1 MFFSSSKIHSCF
13 DRALNPVIYGSSSLA
28 SLGLRLYL
36 APVFWMAGMSKL
48 SSFEDTATW
57 FGNSDWGLGLPFPW
71 LMAALATAAELAGAV
86 LLTLGLF
93 TRLISIPL
101 IVTMLVAIFAVHW
114 GNGWQA
120 IADAQAPFAN
130 EQVVAAT
137 EKLERARQILQTHGN
152 YEWLTASGKFVI
164 LNNGIEFA
172 TTYLLM
178 LLALV
183 ALGGGKY
190 HSMDYWLHCLF
201 LKRDFL
207 KKTTTNTAPG

>member
-1 MFFSSSKIHSCF
+1 MFSSFSQFHSF
-13 DRALNPVIYGSSSLA
+13 YHGALHSATETSSSLA

-36 APVFWMAGMSKL
+36 APVFWMAGMNKL
-48 SSFEDTATW
+48 NAFEDTVTW
-57 FGNSDWGLGLPFPW
+57 FGNSDWGLGLPLPW

-86 LLTLGLF
+86 LLTLGLL

-101 IVTMLVAIFAVHW
+101 IITMLVAIFAVHW
-114 GNGWQA
+114 PNGWQA
-120 IADAQAPFAN
+120 IADVQAPFAN
-130 EQVVAAT
+130 EQVFAAA
-137 EKLERARQILQTHGN
+137 EKLERARNILQTHGN
-152 YEWLTASGKFVI
+152 YEWLTGSGKFVV

-190 HSMDYWLHCLF
+190 HSMDYWLSNTLI
-201 LKRDFL
+201 
-207 KKTTTNTAPG
+207 KKVAIKQRL

>member
-1 MFFSSSKIHSCF
+1 
-13 DRALNPVIYGSSSLA
+13 
-28 SLGLRLYL
+28 
-36 APVFWMAGMSKL
+36 
-48 SSFEDTATW
+48 
-57 FGNSDWGLGLPFPW
+57 
-71 LMAALATAAELAGAV
+71 MAALATAAELAGAV

-164 LNNGIEFA
+164 LNNGIEFV

-207 KKTTTNTAPG
+207 KKTATNTAPG